1 MAILVLLGTVV
12 CASAVLPVDDPET
25 PINEA
30 DAPSVLEFALPTSL
44 SVNLVRPAP
53 DSVDSII
60 LPKAS
65 RGWPGSGINYSV
77 HRRMPVPKQL
87 RSDSLQNLLC
97 TFLI

>member
-30 DAPSVLEFALPTSL
+30 DAPSVLELALPTFL
-44 SVNLVRPAP
+44 SVNLVRPA
-53 DSVDSII
+53 VDSIV
-60 LPKAS
+60 LTRLS
-65 RGWPGSGINYSV
+65 RGWSGSGVDNSV
-77 HRRMPVPKQL
+77 HGRMPVPKQPHL
-87 RSDSLQNLLC
+87 HSLQNLLC

>member
-44 SVNLVRPAP
+44 SVNLDRPKA

-60 LPKAS
+60 LPIQS
-65 RGWPGSGINYSV
+65 RGWLGLGVNNSV

-87 RSDSLQNLLC
+87 RLDSLQNLLC